1 MSAERFDTSRG
12 LDAETPRERF
22 VERFVGALAG
32 AFDVYAVYLGDRLG
46 FYRALADAGP
56 LTSAALA
63 AATDTHERYVR
74 EWCEQ
79 QAVRGVLTVDDP
91 AAEPRERRF
100 GLPEGHVVP
109 LTDAESL
116 DFVGPYAQLFVGA
129 ASPIEDV
136 AEAFRTGEGV
146 PYAAYG
152 HDMHEGQGRANRALF
167 RHLLGTEWL
176 PSLPDVDERLRR
188 PGARVADVGLGHG
201 HSAIGIAEAYP
212 TVTVDGYDLDAASVE
227 AAREH
232 VAEAG
237 LSDRITVH
245 LRDAAEVST
254 DETYDLV
261 TAFECV
267 HDMPDPVSVLATMR
281 DLAGEDGVVLVMD
294 ERVGETFGEE
304 APFDWL
310 MYGWSLLHC
319 LPVGLA
325 AAESA
330 ATGTVMRTST
340 LQGYVEAAGYEA
352 METLPIEHD
361 FFRLYRLTP

>member
-1 MSAERFDTSRG
+1 MATDRFDTTAG
-12 LDAETPRERF
+12 IDAEPTSAAFVDRF
-22 VERFVGALAG
+22 VDALSG

-46 FYRALADAGP
+46 LYRALADAGP
-56 LTSAALA
+56 LTTTQLA

-79 QAVRGVLTVDDP
+79 QAVTGVLRVDD
-91 AAEPRERRF
+91 AGTDPRERRF
-100 GLPEGHVVP
+100 ALPEAHAGP
-109 LTDAESL
+109 LTDARSL

-129 ASPIEDV
+129 ANPIERV

-152 HDMHEGQGRANRALF
+152 NDVHEGQGRANRALF
-167 RHLLGTEWL
+167 RHLLGAEWL
-176 PSLPDVDERLRR
+176 PSLADVDERLRR

-237 LSDRITVH
+237 LSDRITVS

-294 ERVGETFGEE
+294 ERVGEAFGEE

-325 AAESA
+325 AEESA

-340 LQGYVEAAGYEA
+340 LQRYVEAAGYEA